1 MRRGLR
7 FHDTYVLFQR
17 RGAFGDHPF
26 SLSEAGEDLD
36 LGEPD
41 QPDGHRAA
49 VDVTAAD
56 GVDEA
61 PGADGGGGA
70 APSSDIAPGSTAAPG
85 SGPAPR
91 SHRGRAALAALTG
104 AAARGRPPPPAP
116 P

>member
-1 MRRGLR
+1 MRRRLR
-7 FHDTYVLFQR
+7 FDDTDVLFQR

-49 VDVTAAD
+49 GDVTAAD

-70 APSSDIAPGSTAAPG
+70 APGPALAPGSTRAPG
-85 SGPAPR
+85 PGPAP
-91 SHRGRAALAALTG
+91 GPDP
-104 AAARGRPPPPAP
+104 RPAAP